1 MPTIPGRSR
10 LRSNGVL
17 KIPKYLRVP
26 YCMLMSEDFLT
37 LEPLAN
43 KILWLILRDWQTNE
57 PDEAVELSFTEMRRR
72 CPKRIKSRTKRK
84 WTTKYPGYSQITRAI
99 NQLERFG
106 FVYVERRY
114 KQINR
119 YWIGQKW
126 FTGENR

>member
-1 MPTIPGRSR
+1 MNKIPGKSR
-10 LRSNGVL
+10 LRDKGIL
-17 KIPKYLRVP
+17 KVPRYLRVP
-26 YCMLMSEDFLT
+26 YSMITSEDFLA

-43 KILWLILRDWQTNE
+43 KILWLILRDWKTND
-57 PDEAVELSFTEMRRR
+57 PDKGVELSFAEIRRR
-72 CPKRIKSRTKRK
+72 CPKRIKSRTKGK
-84 WTTKYPGYSQITRAI
+84 WTTGYAGFTQITRAI

-106 FVYVERRY
+106 FIIVERRY